1 MYPSMT
7 LGTLWWIPLNVGIA
21 LGQPHCNGWGKVVL
35 ESLLGFVLS
44 LCLLH
49 KSLSRVIILKT

>member
-7 LGTLWWIPLNVGIA
+7 LGTLWWIPLNVCIA
-21 LGQPHCNGWGKVVL
+21 LGQPHCNGWGEVFL

-49 KSLSRVIILKT
+49 KSLS

>member
-21 LGQPHCNGWGKVVL
+21 LGQRHCNGWGKVVP

-44 LCLLH
+44 LWLLN
-49 KSLSRVIILKT
+49 KSVSWVIILKT